1 MTAEPM
7 PAHAR
12 APLAGIV
19 LPAGAT
25 ARPFL
30 AAVDLRADPAD
41 GALLARLA
49 GALGFALP
57 TTPNTVAG
65 DPDGRHAL
73 WLGPDEWLVVGP
85 AGSAAAIGAA
95 IRDAAEGAFVTTT
108 DVSAN
113 RTAVELA
120 GPAARAIL
128 ASGMPLD
135 LHPRAFGPGSCAQ
148 TLLSRVGV
156 IVHQVADTPRYR
168 LWVRPSFARYLA
180 AWLTDAA
187 IGAGVAGR

>member
-1 MTAEPM
+1 MTAEHT

-12 APLAGIV
+12 APLAGV
-19 LPAGAT
+19 ALPSGAT

-41 GALLARLA
+41 GALCARLA

-57 TTPNTVAG
+57 TQPNTAAG

-85 AGSAAAIGAA
+85 AGTAPAIEAALRG
-95 IRDAAEGAFVTTT
+95 AAEGAFVTAT

-113 RTAVELA
+113 RTAIELA
-120 GPAARAIL
+120 GPDAREIL
-128 ASGMPLD
+128 ASGMPID

-148 TLLSRVGV
+148 TLLSRVGL
-156 IVHQVADTPRYR
+156 IVHQVADEPRYR

-180 AWLTDAA
+180 AWLADAA
-187 IGAGVAGR
+187 VGVTPKR